1 MQERNITMGQKN
13 SKIKI
18 VCENRKARHDYFIHE
33 TFEAGLALV
42 GTEVKSLRAGRANLK
57 DSFAFIRNGEAVL
70 ENVHISPYEHG
81 NIFNHDPLRTRKLLL
96 HKAEITRLF
105 SKTKEKGLTLIPLKI
120 YFARGKAKVE
130 LALASGKK
138 NYDKRQAI
146 AEKTAKREIDRA
158 LKERQ
163 KY

>member
-1 MQERNITMGQKN
+1 MGQKN

>member
-18 VCENRKARHDYFIHE
+18 VCENRKARHGHVSQE
-33 TFEAGLALV
+33 TFAAGPALG